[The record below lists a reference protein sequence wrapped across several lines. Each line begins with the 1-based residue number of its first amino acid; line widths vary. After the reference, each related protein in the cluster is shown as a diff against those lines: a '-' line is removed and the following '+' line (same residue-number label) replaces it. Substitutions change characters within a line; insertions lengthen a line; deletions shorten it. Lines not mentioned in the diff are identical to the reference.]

1 MKKLF
6 ATMLAVLLLAMCMMT
21 MAASAAE
28 MTEPQ
33 YIYFEVPTGSVAWN
47 NFNIVYC
54 HIWSKTSDVY
64 AWQSKGEICEDMG
77 SGYWRYDLSQ
87 IDFDPEGEYSL
98 IFSNEIGLQTYNLNF
113 TSDCKGD
120 IAYCNGDTCVNPVDG
135 EKTCAVARWKN
146 NGENVH
152 PAIEVD
158 SNGKLLN
165 VDEVDADTVQTVW
178 GTSEG
183 MSVELAEIE
192 VQATEAEPTESENT
206 DDASDN
212 ADGINTN
219 AATTWIIIVCAVVF
233 CAIAAVVIV
242 LAVKNKKKKE
252 A

>member
-6 ATMLAVLLLAMCMMT
+6 AMMLAVLLLAVCVMPMT
-21 MAASAAE
+21 VAAAE

-47 NFNIVYC
+47 NFNIIYC
-54 HIWSKTSDVY
+54 HIWSKTGGDIY
-64 AWQSKGEICEDMG
+64 AWQAKGEICEDMEN
-77 SGYWRYDLSQ
+77 GYWRYDLSQ
-87 IDFDPEGEYSL
+87 LDFDPEGEYSL
-98 IFSNEIGLQTYNLNF
+98 IFSNENGMQTYNLNI

-135 EKTCAVARWKN
+135 EKRCAVARWKN

-183 MSVELAEIE
+183 VSVELAEIE
-192 VQATEAEPTESENT
+192 VQTTEEATESEIS
-206 DDASDN
+206 DDTAADN

-219 AATTWIIIVCAVVF
+219 TATTWIIIVCVVMF
-233 CAIAAVVIV
+233 CVIAAIVIV
-242 LAVKNKKKKE
+242 LAVKNKKK
-252 A
+252 AS